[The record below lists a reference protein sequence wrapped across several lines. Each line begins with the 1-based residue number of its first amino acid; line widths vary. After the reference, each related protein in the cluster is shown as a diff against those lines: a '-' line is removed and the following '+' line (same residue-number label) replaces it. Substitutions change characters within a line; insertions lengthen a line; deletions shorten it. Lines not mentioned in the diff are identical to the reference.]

1 MSERARPTAVLAA
14 AIACLSPFTA
24 PAAQTGQA
32 ATESGPSGDR
42 GTQRQGQALEEMI
55 VTDRQRGY
63 IVDEARG
70 ILKSGASLLETPRS
84 VSVVPRSL
92 IEEQAAPD
100 LHTVFRNV
108 AGLNQQNFN
117 GDFNLRG
124 FRVNGSPANA
134 AYLYDGLRGHPGTFT
149 YRPSMANIDRVE
161 VLKGPSSVL
170 HGTLSPGGVI
180 NLVSK
185 RPEAERRT
193 KVELTGGSF
202 SRLGASLDTTG
213 AIDAAGTWQYRL
225 TADYL
230 QNESQKDFID
240 AEQILIQPAI
250 AWEPAPGTRL
260 DLLFL
265 YTERDA
271 DGERRRGIPDIEGDF
286 FALPD
291 DFTFNEPDDINN
303 VEIFSFEALFE
314 HSFTDA
320 LRVNAAMRYYTDESK
335 QEYHEPRGAEPTFAN
350 PVVDRSFRDQL
361 RESEGLQF
369 QGSLAYAFRTGPIT
383 HNVMAGGDWFR
394 LETDDDFRRARG
406 PGSGVP
412 SINVL
417 DPVHDAPGKAAYN
430 FVQNALSRSERTL
443 YGFYLKDELT
453 WGDRGQWHLVAGF
466 RYDAFDDE
474 GEDLLRGLSASDSD
488 SAVSL
493 NAGLLYELPF
503 DASVYMSYSEGFVP
517 QDVGDQ
523 TEPETGG
530 PFDPE
535 TSWQVEAGVKKIWL
549 NGRVQTTASA
559 FFIEKQDFL
568 VQDPNDPSGD
578 RLLQLGAVESQGVEI
593 EGFGALT
600 DAWSVSFNFSFQ
612 DVEITETSPLE
623 SLQVGDP
630 PERGTPEESGAFWL
644 RYDPP
649 GPGFSAAFGP
659 NYVGARPNPATS
671 GPGDDE
677 TIPSFVVWDAMLSY
691 EHRSGALLRVNLNNL
706 TDQDHYSGGGF
717 GNRWG
722 FQRGAPLNA
731 VATLSYAF

>member
-1 MSERARPTAVLAA
+1 MPGRRGP
-14 AIACLSPFTA
+14 
-24 PAAQTGQA
+24 QT
-32 ATESGPSGDR
+32 
-42 GTQRQGQALEEMI
+42 
-55 VTDRQRGY
+55 VTDRQRSY

-70 ILKSGASLLETPRS
+70 ILKSGASLLETPRA
-84 VSVVPRSL
+84 VTVVPRQL

-134 AYLYDGLRGHPGTFT
+134 AFLYDGLRGHPGTFT
-149 YRPSMANIDRVE
+149 YRPSLANIERVE

-185 RPEAERRT
+185 RPERERSTR
-193 KVELTGGSF
+193 VELTGGSF
-202 SRLGASLDTTG
+202 SRIGGNLDTTG
-213 AIDAAGTWQYRL
+213 AIDDQGTWQYRL
-225 TADYL
+225 TADYVEH
-230 QNESQKDFID
+230 ESHKDFID
-240 AEQILIQPAI
+240 AEQLVIQPAI
-250 AWEPAPGTRL
+250 AWEPSSDTRL

-271 DGERRRGIPDIEGDF
+271 NGERRRGIPDLEGDF

-291 DFTFNEPDDINN
+291 NFTYNEPDDINN
-303 VEIFSFEALFE
+303 VEIFSLEALFE
-314 HSFTDA
+314 HRFTDA
-320 LRVNAAMRYYTDESK
+320 LRFDAGVRFYSDESK
-335 QEYHEPRGAEPTFAN
+335 QEYHEPRGAEPTFDD

-361 RESEGLQF
+361 RENEGLQF
-369 QGSLAYAFRTGPIT
+369 QAGLTFEFRTGAVRHT
-383 HNVMAGGDWFR
+383 VSGGADWFS
-394 LETDDDFRRARG
+394 LESDDDFRRARG
-406 PGSGVP
+406 PDSGVP
-412 SINVL
+412 ALNVL
-417 DPVHDAPGKAAYN
+417 DPVHDAPGKSAYN
-430 FVQNALSRSERTL
+430 FVQNALRRSERTL
-443 YGFYLKDELT
+443 YGAYLRDELT
-453 WGDRGQWHLVAGF
+453 WGERGQWHLVAGL
-466 RYDAFDDE
+466 RYDGFEDE
-474 GEDLLRGLSASDSD
+474 AEDLLRERSARDSD
-488 SAVSL
+488 SAVSV
-493 NAGLLYELPF
+493 NAGLLYELAQ
-503 DASVYMSYSEGFVP
+503 DASVYASFSEGFVP

-523 TEPETGG
+523 NEPETGG

-535 TSWQVEAGVKKIWL
+535 TSWQVELGAKKRWL
-549 NGRVQTTASA
+549 DGRVQATASA
-559 FFIEKQDFL
+559 FRIEKENFL

-578 RLLQLGAVESQGVEI
+578 RLLELGAVESQGLEI

-600 DAWSVSFNFSFQ
+600 EAWSMTFNFSFQ
-612 DVEITETSPLE
+612 DVEITRTSPLE

-630 PERGTPEESGAFWL
+630 PERGTPEESGAVWL

-659 NYVGARPNPATS
+659 NYVGARPTPASS

-677 TIPSFVVWDAMLSY
+677 TIPAFVVWDAMLGY
-691 EHRSGALLRVNLNNL
+691 EHPSGAMLRVNVNNL
-706 TDQDHYSGGGF
+706 TDQAHYSGGGF

-731 VATLSYAF
+731 VATLTYRF